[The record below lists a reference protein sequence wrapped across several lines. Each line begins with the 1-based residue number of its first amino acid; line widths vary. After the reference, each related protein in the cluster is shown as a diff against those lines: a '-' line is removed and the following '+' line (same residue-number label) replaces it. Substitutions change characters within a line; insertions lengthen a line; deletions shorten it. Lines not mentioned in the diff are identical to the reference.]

1 MSPLQDAVAKLLL
14 RLMVGGMMLFH
25 GFHKVI
31 HGIAPIKKM
40 LVGAHLPEILAYG
53 VYVGELVAPLLI
65 VLGLYSRIAGVIVA
79 FNMVAAIYLAYGS
92 ALLALGK
99 HGAPAI
105 ELPLFYLVGAAVIA
119 LLGPGRY
126 SINNR

>member
-1 MSPLQDAVAKLLL
+1 MRFLDDDLAKLML
-14 RLMVGGMMLFH
+14 RVGVGGLMLFH

-31 HGIAPIKKM
+31 HGIGGVKA
-40 LVGAHLPEILAYG
+40 LVAKAGLPEVVAYG
-53 VYVGELVAPLLI
+53 VYLGELVAPLLLL
-65 VLGLYSRIAGVIVA
+65 LGIYSRASAGVVA
-79 FNMVAAIYLAYGS
+79 LTMMGAIYLAHAD

-105 ELPLFYLVGAAVIA
+105 ELPLLYLLSALCIM

-126 SINNR
+126 AINSR